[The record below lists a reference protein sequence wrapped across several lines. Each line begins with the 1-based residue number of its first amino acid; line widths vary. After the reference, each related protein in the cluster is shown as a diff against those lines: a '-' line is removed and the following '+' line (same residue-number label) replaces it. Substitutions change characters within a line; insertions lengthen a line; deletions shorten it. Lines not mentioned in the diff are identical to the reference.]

1 VAQVI
6 RQLRELLFPG
16 YTGGVH
22 LTGATM
28 KAQVEARLA
37 EVRVRLSQ
45 QMYRGLHHRCPL
57 DGGDCRHCETAAARI
72 TDEFLESLPELR
84 TLLMTDVRAA
94 FEGDPAATGADE
106 VVFSYPGIQAICVF
120 RIAHQLLRLGAPIL
134 PRMMTELAHSE
145 TGIDI
150 HPGATIGRRFFIDHG
165 SGVVI
170 GETAEIGDDVM
181 LYHAVTLGA
190 TGWWKDMKRGRDAK
204 RHPTI
209 EDHVVIGS
217 GASVLGPITV
227 GAYSKIGA
235 QALVIESLPPHSIVL
250 GHAGTIIHRS
260 ADDTITT
267 EEQPVDDWVV

>member
-1 VAQVI
+1 MGGKLGCMIARAREDVAV
-6 RQLRELLFPG
+6 
-16 YTGGVH
+16 V
-22 LTGATM
+22 
-28 KAQVEARLA
+28 
-37 EVRVRLSQ
+37 
-45 QMYRGLHHRCPL
+45 
-57 DGGDCRHCETAAARI
+57 
-72 TDEFLESLPELR
+72 
-84 TLLMTDVRAA
+84 
-94 FEGDPAATGADE
+94 FEKDPAATSVWE
-106 VVFSYPGIQAICVF
+106 VLFYPHIHALWLH
-120 RIAHQLLRLGAPIL
+120 R
-134 PRMMTELAHSE
+134 LAHRWYLDGHRVRARLLALLARFISG
-145 TGIDI
+145 GIDI

>member
-1 VAQVI
+1 MGSKIRCMIAQAREDVAV
-6 RQLRELLFPG
+6 
-16 YTGGVH
+16 V
-22 LTGATM
+22 
-28 KAQVEARLA
+28 
-37 EVRVRLSQ
+37 
-45 QMYRGLHHRCPL
+45 
-57 DGGDCRHCETAAARI
+57 
-72 TDEFLESLPELR
+72 
-84 TLLMTDVRAA
+84 
-94 FEGDPAATGADE
+94 FEKDPAATSVLE
-106 VVFSYPGIQAICVF
+106 VLFYPHIHALWLH
-120 RIAHQLLRLGAPIL
+120 R
-134 PRMMTELAHSE
+134 LAHHWYLDGHRVRARLLALLGRFISG
-145 TGIDI
+145 GIDI

-190 TGWWKDMKRGRDAK
+190 TGWWKDMQRGRGAK
-204 RHPTI
+204 RHPTV
-209 EDHVVIGS
+209 EEHVVIGS
-217 GASVLGPITV
+217 GASILGPITV